1 MDAAPAGRLGA
12 WETTGVV
19 DASTVFGPDSFL
31 VNIQAHTLWI
41 EKAPG
46 FDDVAPAGPDYT
58 FKREG
63 GQLVLIR
70 IPGA

>member
-1 MDAAPAGRLGA
+1 M
-12 WETTGVV
+12 
-19 DASTVFGPDSFL
+19 FL
-31 VNIQAHTLWI
+31 INIQAHTLWV

-46 FDDVAPAGPDYT
+46 FDDFPPPGPDYT

-63 GQLVLIR
+63 GQMLLIR

>member
-1 MDAAPAGRLGA
+1 M
-12 WETTGVV
+12 
-19 DASTVFGPDSFL
+19 SSVFGADTFL
-31 VNIQAHTLWI
+31 INVQAHTLWV

-46 FDDVAPAGPDYT
+46 RDDVAPAGTDYT

-63 GQLVLIR
+63 GQLDLIR